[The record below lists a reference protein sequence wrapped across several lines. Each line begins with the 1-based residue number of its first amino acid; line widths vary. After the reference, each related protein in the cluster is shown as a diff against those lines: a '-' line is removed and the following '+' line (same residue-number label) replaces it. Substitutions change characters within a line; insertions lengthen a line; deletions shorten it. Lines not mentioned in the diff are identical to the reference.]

1 MVASSLEAVMANRI
15 AVYVFSLG
23 CGRVMPLAGA
33 DVAGYDIPFAFCNL
47 LLLFFFFLPGAH
59 FGAVFIS
66 LRAAAVDGYRHPIG
80 HSSVR
85 IGKSGR
91 MQEKSVIN
99 RREWLL
105 GVGVVAGAAAQSA
118 DGLAWSEGE
127 AHKTRKC
134 ALDLSGFEPNSMLQV
149 HESLRR
155 TRQISGDGLSH
166 PDYGGSEV
174 KKWD

>member
-1 MVASSLEAVMANRI
+1 
-15 AVYVFSLG
+15 
-23 CGRVMPLAGA
+23 
-33 DVAGYDIPFAFCNL
+33 
-47 LLLFFFFLPGAH
+47 
-59 FGAVFIS
+59 
-66 LRAAAVDGYRHPIG
+66 
-80 HSSVR
+80 
-85 IGKSGR
+85 

-105 GVGVVAGAAAQSA
+105 GVGGVAGAAAQSA

-127 AHKTRKC
+127 AHKKRKC